1 MTDKELMLRAYKALG
16 VFNER
21 NPTQTVENILMELEE
36 RINEI
41 EEQEQFYK
49 MSKESRDKM
58 RLAAQ
63 GNKSQWNPAYD
74 APYLEIKALVAKGV
88 SVVCA
93 CKATGMSSDAY
104 YRRRRI
110 ELHGRDR

>member
-1 MTDKELMLRAYKALG
+1 MSDKELMLKAYKALG

-21 NPTQTVENILMELEE
+21 NPTQTVENILMELDD
-36 RINEI
+36 RIQEI
-41 EEQEQFYK
+41 TEQEKHYK

-58 RLAAQ
+58 RLAAL
-63 GNKSQWNPAYD
+63 GNRHTWNPAYD

-88 SVVCA
+88 SVTCA
-93 CKATGMSSDAY
+93 CKAVGMGSDAY

-110 ELHGRDR
+110 ELNGKDR

>member
-1 MTDKELMLRAYKALG
+1 MSDKELMLKAYKALG
-16 VFNER
+16 VFNKR
-21 NPTQTVENILMELEE
+21 NPTHTVENIIMELED

-41 EEQEQFYK
+41 TEQEKFYK

-63 GNKSQWNPAYD
+63 GNRSTWNPEYD
-74 APYLEIKALVAKGV
+74 APYLEIKSLVAKGV